1 METQMKRN
9 GKGVLL
15 DITLK
20 RKLNGQDVTYL
31 LLIITDKL
39 FKRNTKHNY
48 LIKKHKLNLNEKKNL
63 HPLYVL
69 NKIVNLGTAP
79 LNQLH
84 GLLYEY
90 YQSQALLT

>member
-1 METQMKRN
+1 METQTKRN
-9 GKGVLL
+9 GKGMLL

-20 RKLNGQDVTYL
+20 KKLNGQDVTYL

-39 FKRNTKHNY
+39 FKKNIEHNY
-48 LIKKHKLNLNEKKNL
+48 LIKKHKLNLNEMKNL

-69 NKIVNLGTAP
+69 NKIVNQGTAP

-84 GLLYEY
+84 GSLYEH

>member
-1 METQMKRN
+1 METQTKRN
-9 GKGVLL
+9 GKGMLL

-20 RKLNGQDVTYL
+20 KKLNGQDVTYL

-39 FKRNTKHNY
+39 FKKNIEHNY
-48 LIKKHKLNLNEKKNL
+48 LIKKHKLNLNEMKNL

-69 NKIVNLGTAP
+69 NEIVNQGTAP

-84 GLLYEY
+84 GSLYEH
-90 YQSQALLT
+90 YQSQTLLT

>member
-1 METQMKRN
+1 METQTKRN
-9 GKGVLL
+9 GKGMLL

-20 RKLNGQDVTYL
+20 KKLNVQDVTYL

-39 FKRNTKHNY
+39 FKKNIEHNY
-48 LIKKHKLNLNEKKNL
+48 LIKKHKLNLNEMKNL

-69 NKIVNLGTAP
+69 NKIVNQGTAP

-84 GLLYEY
+84 GSLYEH
-90 YQSQALLT
+90 YQSQTLLT